1 MLTIQCAPREQE
13 AILFDRNLTDL
24 MKFVACLMVAMSHY
38 SGYALA
44 NGVSSSILY
53 QAIAATGG
61 YLGVALFFF
70 LSGYGLMMSDMKH
83 HLGFVDFLKR
93 RLSKTW
99 LPAVLVSA
107 IWLGINMVIEANG
120 GGNLLCNQQ
129 YFLGVIWRFN
139 DEVMWFVQTIIVMY
153 LFFYAYRVIGLKLPA
168 LEPVALAVLCAI
180 ATPLVRWVGIGDPI
194 SVPLFF
200 AGIAIARWQKEA
212 ARFFR
217 SWWCVMLV
225 MFVIM
230 AVAYFGRAD
239 NRVLHGAI
247 NYFCMTGL
255 VTLLAFV
262 NVRIASLPKWVG
274 GCSYDLYLVHYKV
287 HLLLVFLCGVDQLW
301 MFVIGTVVAT
311 TGFYNLR
318 KLVRL

>member
-1 MLTIQCAPREQE
+1 M
-13 AILFDRNLTDL
+13 
-24 MKFVACLMVAMSHY
+24 
-38 SGYALA
+38 
-44 NGVSSSILY
+44 
-53 QAIAATGG
+53 
-61 YLGVALFFF
+61 
-70 LSGYGLMMSDMKH
+70 
-83 HLGFVDFLKR
+83 
-93 RLSKTW
+93 
-99 LPAVLVSA
+99 
-107 IWLGINMVIEANG
+107 
-120 GGNLLCNQQ
+120 
-129 YFLGVIWRFN
+129 IWRFN

-153 LFFYAYRVIGLKLPA
+153 LFFYAYRVIGLKQPA
-168 LEPVALAVLCAI
+168 LEPVALVVLCAI

-217 SWWCVMLV
+217 SWWCVILVMLV
-225 MFVIM
+225 IM
-230 AVAYFGRAD
+230 TVTYLGRAD

-255 VTLLAFV
+255 VALLAFV

-301 MFVIGTVVAT
+301 MFVVGTGIAT
-311 TGFYNLR
+311 AGFYNLR